1 MSEKQAL
8 VLVVDDNEINRDVL
22 SRRITRYGHQ
32 VLTAASGREALRMM
46 NDQNFDL
53 VLLDIM
59 MPDMNGY
66 QVLERIKQ
74 DPDLRNV
81 PVIVISA
88 LDDIDSIIKCIKLGA
103 EDYLSKPFNPMLLR
117 ARIGAS
123 LDKKRLRD
131 REQEYLEEQ
140 ALTQRIDRE
149 LNTRL
154 DMRRVAQITLDWAW
168 RRVAP
173 DAVLIGTMQED
184 GLRIMD
190 SQGCDEVLPYYQNGH
205 VPLRSEA
212 MQRALRT
219 ILPQST
225 TDSVDMIVPDSQK
238 QIIMPIGRAG
248 EVLGLLI
255 LESRNENHFDNR
267 RLSFLT
273 RLCDRAAIALSNA
286 LLYEAVQEANLAK
299 SQFVSTVSHELKN
312 PMTSILNYAK
322 MIRSVG
328 EVNEMQEQF
337 IQTISNNV
345 NRMSRLVSD
354 LSDLSRM
361 EAGHLALDFTAVDVS
376 ETLDEV
382 VFSFQSQFHDKEQSL
397 TLEIAEELAPVW
409 CDHGRLVQ
417 VLTNLMSNAHK
428 YTPQG
433 GQITVTAK
441 PTAANTLH
449 MAVRDTGIGLRPE
462 DQEKIFQKY
471 FRAADEKAQ
480 ASPGTGL
487 GLNITKMLVEL
498 QGGEIWF
505 ESAFREG
512 TTFHFTV
519 PFADETILKKMA
531 AQASA
536 VSE

>member
-1 MSEKQAL
+1 MSEKPAL

-32 VLTAASGREALRMM
+32 VVTAASGREALRLMT
-46 NDQNFDL
+46 DQSFDL

-74 DPDLRNV
+74 DPDLRGV

-88 LDDIDSIIKCIKLGA
+88 LDDIDSIVKCVKLGA

-140 ALTQRIDRE
+140 ALAQRIDRE

-154 DMRRVAQITLDWAW
+154 DIRRVSQITLDWAW

-173 DAVLIGTMQED
+173 DAVIIGTIND
-184 GLRIMD
+184 NGLRVMD
-190 SQGCDEVLPYYQNGH
+190 SQGCGEVLTYYEDGH
-205 VPLRSEA
+205 LPLRSEA
-212 MQRALRT
+212 IQRAIRT

-225 TDSVDMIVPDSQK
+225 TEPLDFFIPEMAK
-238 QIIMPIGRAG
+238 QIIIPIGRGG

-267 RLSFLT
+267 RLTFLT

-322 MIRSVG
+322 MIGSLG
-328 EVNEMQEQF
+328 EVNEMQAQF
-337 IQTISNNV
+337 IQTIGNNV
-345 NRMSRLVSD
+345 NRMARLVSD
-354 LSDLSRM
+354 LSDLSQI
-361 EAGHLALDFTAVDVS
+361 EAGQLPLTLTAVDVP
-376 ETLDEV
+376 TAVDEV
-382 VFSFQSQFHDKEQSL
+382 ILSFQTQLEEKQQQL
-397 TLEIAEELAPVW
+397 NLEIAEALAPVW

-417 VLTNLMSNAHK
+417 VLTNLVSNAHK
-428 YTPQG
+428 YTPENG
-433 GQITVTAK
+433 TIIITAQA
-441 PTAANTLH
+441 TAANTLH
-449 MAVRDTGIGLRPE
+449 LAVRDTGIGLRPE
-462 DQEKIFQKY
+462 DQEKIFRKY

-512 TTFHFTV
+512 TTFHFTLPLATELANV
-519 PFADETILKKMA
+519 TE
-531 AQASA
+531 AQ
-536 VSE
+536 